1 MRQFD
6 AAGNLAWVAP
16 GTALNT
22 LACDASAA
30 PEQRRIRYEYDTRN
44 RLRWARQGD
53 GNGQIERTYKAD
65 GLLERITSY
74 RTGRNTLTWAYEY
87 HNSRE
92 LKEERHTWGDPA
104 NFWSWFYQVDPRRQR
119 RSYADAYG
127 EVALDPDALGRPR
140 RMGGYAS
147 NVSYHPDGSV
157 AGYVLGNG
165 ITFRT
170 TPDAFGRPEVWEHV
184 GRSRQTYSYDPV
196 GNVTS
201 IDDAVDPMRSV
212 SLPNYDLLD
221 RLRQAN
227 GPWQRGSQQGGLF
240 EYDGLDNIVRSTV
253 GSRTLEHVMD
263 RASNRLARLGGSQ
276 NLDFAYD
283 SNGNITRRGNTH
295 FTFDIANRMLSST
308 AHTGLDYDGH
318 GRRALTW
325 WVGGGHRHTAYTQD
339 GLMRL
344 DWRLHQGARRYIY
357 LGGKLIAEQRDGS
370 FGSEVTYSH
379 ADVLGSPM
387 LRTNAA
393 GAVVQTTVHE
403 PYGATAAGW
412 DVPARVGYTGHV
424 NDPETGLVYMQQRYY
439 DPIAGRFLSVDPVV
453 TDVTTGGFFGRYH
466 YANNNPFRFTDPTG
480 MSPDCGN
487 VGASTCKSTGSLS
500 DGPGAGGAAAASM
513 VRGTSSFMTGGY
525 NELAS
530 QAANSGDGLAAAGYT
545 AAGTLF
551 ALGNV
556 ATGGNASRVLGVL
569 RAAKG
574 VLPSAGGVVR
584 QFEQVGDKVYYRV
597 FSGDANVGGWL
608 TAVPPKSS
616 AWAQEA
622 LALPPGNKATMIQE
636 VLVPNG
642 TLLERSR
649 AIPMPAWGRMR
660 GGAEQFKLLDQIP
673 MKNFGPGVPLP

>member
-1 MRQFD
+1 VRQFD

-44 RLRWARQGD
+44 RLRWARHGD
-53 GNGQIERTYKAD
+53 GSGQIERAYKAD

-184 GRSRQTYSYDPV
+184 GRSRQTYRYDPV

-253 GSRTLEHVMD
+253 GSRTLEHGMD
-263 RASNRLARLGGSQ
+263 RVRNRLSQLTGSQ
-276 NLDFAYD
+276 NLDFEYD
-283 SNGNITRRGNTH
+283 SNGNITRRGNTY

-318 GRRALTW
+318 GRRTKTW
-325 WVGGGHRHTAYTQD
+325 MVGGALRHTGYTQD
-339 GLMRL
+339 GLLRR
-344 DWRLHQGARRYIY
+344 DWRTGQGGRRYIY

-370 FGSEVTYSH
+370 FGNEVTYSH

-439 DPIAGRFLSVDPVV
+439 DPVAGRFLSVDPV
-453 TDVTTGGFFGRYH
+453 TTNEKNGGFFGRYH
-466 YANNNPFRFTDPTG
+466 YANNNPYKYVDPDG
-480 MSPDCGN
+480 RSPVHVGLKALDLAVSSVEIMSAFHSG
-487 VGASTCKSTGSLS
+487 GASAGIRATADALLS
-500 DGPGAGGAAAASM
+500 VPGARAGGAIM
-513 VRGTSSFMTGGY
+513 KGLDR
-525 NELAS
+525 L
-530 QAANSGDGLAAAGYT
+530 GD
-545 AAGTLF
+545 
-551 ALGNV
+551 
-556 ATGGNASRVLGVL
+556 
-569 RAAKG
+569 AAKG
-574 VLPSAGGVVR
+574 KPDFVVSRDGAVVHSSPEKVRASLEGAGFQGKAVKNEAGTETGTIHNIPGMRMDARVMDGGPTHDPRVVTNR
-584 QFEQVGDKVYYRV
+584 Q
-597 FSGDANVGGWL
+597 
-608 TAVPPKSS
+608 
-616 AWAQEA
+616 
-622 LALPPGNKATMIQE
+622 
-636 VLVPNG
+636 G
-642 TLLERSR
+642 TRQ
-649 AIPMPAWGRMR
+649 PVNPTNC
-660 GGAEQFKLLDQIP
+660 
-673 MKNFGPGVPLP
+673 KNFGNVPKVEQQERSHIKFP

>member
-1 MRQFD
+1 VRQFD

-253 GSRTLEHVMD
+253 GSRTLEHGMD
-263 RASNRLARLGGSQ
+263 RVRNRLSQLTGSQ
-276 NLDFAYD
+276 NLDFEYD
-283 SNGNITRRGNTH
+283 SNGNITRRGNTY

-318 GRRALTW
+318 GRRTKTW
-325 WVGGGHRHTAYTQD
+325 MVGGALRHTGYTQD
-339 GLMRL
+339 GLLRR
-344 DWRLHQGARRYIY
+344 DWRTGQGGRRYIY

-370 FGSEVTYSH
+370 FGNEVTYSH

-412 DVPARVGYTGHV
+412 DVPPRVGYTGHV

-439 DPIAGRFLSVDPVV
+439 DPIAGRFLSLDPVTTNAKDGSFFNRYEYAESNPYKYIDPDGRQADCTGTRISGGCASGGGVAFSHSGGSTHYGDGGGASQSSRTNNGVAGSGLQPNSGASRTLGSYLPGTDAGDSAAQYWANKHVETGNGLYMIPGLLASLWTPNTAAETATTLLTAGTGSVGVRLGREITFGKNVRIAPFGNRTGHPQGELPHYHRRGVDPI
-453 TDVTTGGFFGRYH
+453 TGETKPGQGVGRH
-466 YANNNPFRFTDPTG
+466 RPWET
-480 MSPDCGN
+480 
-487 VGASTCKSTGSLS
+487 KST
-500 DGPGAGGAAAASM
+500 DK
-513 VRGTSSFMTGGY
+513 SFW
-525 NELAS
+525 
-530 QAANSGDGLAAAGYT
+530 DR
-545 AAGTLF
+545 F
-551 ALGNV
+551 
-556 ATGGNASRVLGVL
+556 
-569 RAAKG
+569 
-574 VLPSAGGVVR
+574 
-584 QFEQVGDKVYYRV
+584 
-597 FSGDANVGGWL
+597 
-608 TAVPPKSS
+608 
-616 AWAQEA
+616 
-622 LALPPGNKATMIQE
+622 
-636 VLVPNG
+636 
-642 TLLERSR
+642 
-649 AIPMPAWGRMR
+649 
-660 GGAEQFKLLDQIP
+660 
-673 MKNFGPGVPLP
+673 

>member
-184 GRSRQTYSYDPV
+184 GRSRQTYRYDPV

-253 GSRTLEHVMD
+253 GSRTLEHGMD
-263 RASNRLARLGGSQ
+263 RVRNRLSQLTGSQ
-276 NLDFAYD
+276 NLDFEYD
-283 SNGNITRRGNTH
+283 SNGNITRRGNTY

-318 GRRALTW
+318 GRRTKTW
-325 WVGGGHRHTAYTQD
+325 MVGGALRHTGYTQD
-339 GLMRL
+339 GLLRR
-344 DWRLHQGARRYIY
+344 DWRTGQGRRRYIY

-370 FGSEVTYSH
+370 FGNEVTYSH

-403 PYGATAAGW
+403 PYGAMAAGW

-439 DPIAGRFLSVDPVV
+439 DPIAGRFLSVDPV
-453 TDVTTGGFFGRYH
+453 TTNAKDGSFFGRYH
-466 YANNNPFRFTDPTG
+466 YANNNPYKYTDPDGRSPLHVGLKALDLAVSGIEIMSAFHTG
-480 MSPDCGN
+480 GAGAGIRATAEALLSVPGARTGAAIMRGLDRLGDASKVSTKTVGRHMSPQ
-487 VGASTCKSTGSLS
+487 
-500 DGPGAGGAAAASM
+500 
-513 VRGTSSFMTGGY
+513 
-525 NELAS
+525 ELAKMRNTGHV
-530 QAANSGDGLAAAGYT
+530 QEGGGGQTRVADPANSNAYSNPPKGDVYVEFDVPA
-545 AAGTLF
+545 
-551 ALGNV
+551 N
-556 ATGGNASRVLGVL
+556 RVLPHSEGTGRIPGPNSPDARVPG
-569 RAAKG
+569 RNPEDYKMPPAKNIR
-574 VLPSAGGVVR
+574 VPS
-584 QFEQVGDKVYYRV
+584 EK
-597 FSGDANVGGWL
+597 
-608 TAVPPKSS
+608 
-616 AWAQEA
+616 
-622 LALPPGNKATMIQE
+622 
-636 VLVPNG
+636 
-642 TLLERSR
+642 
-649 AIPMPAWGRMR
+649 
-660 GGAEQFKLLDQIP
+660 
-673 MKNFGPGVPLP
+673 